1 MRKTILLLLS
11 FISLVFNL
19 YADQGF
25 INNPLKDNTVSFK
38 TQYTEWKNKINFE
51 SLTNPL
57 DISGRV
63 DPYAN
68 IQIVIIEST
77 EENNFQGIPFD
88 IMGDDVTN
96 SAKAG
101 RRIGEFTIFSNSPKV
116 TLTVD
121 VGPLVSGNFSVD
133 YELIFNYRY
142 SYYDENNKVI
152 NVTKEDSF
160 FSSNED
166 AGQLVFESTN
176 PTSKI
181 NFKSGSIR
189 AKVPLNNAIN
199 AAPGPYTSTV
209 QITMG
214 AE

>member
-19 YADQGF
+19 YANQGF
-25 INNPLKDNTVSFK
+25 INNPFKNNTVSFEN
-38 TQYTEWKNKINFE
+38 QYKEWKSKFNFE

-101 RRIGEFTIFSNSPKV
+101 RRIGDFTIFSNSPKV

-121 VGPLVSGNFSVD
+121 VGPLESGNFLVD

-142 SYYDENNKVI
+142 SYYDENNNEI
-152 NVTKEDSF
+152 DVTKEDSF
-160 FSSNED
+160 FSNEV
-166 AGQLVFESTN
+166 AGQLVLESTN

>member
-19 YADQGF
+19 YANQGF

-38 TQYTEWKNKINFE
+38 NQYKEWKSKFNFE

-101 RRIGEFTIFSNSPKV
+101 RRIGDFTIFSNSPKV

-121 VGPLVSGNFSVD
+121 VGPLESGNFVVD

-142 SYYDENNKVI
+142 SYYDENNNEI
-152 NVTKEDSF
+152 DVTKEDSF
-160 FSSNED
+160 FSNEV
-166 AGQLVFESTN
+166 AGQLVLESTN

-189 AKVPLNNAIN
+189 AKVLLNNAIN

>member
-19 YADQGF
+19 YANQGF
-25 INNPLKDNTVSFK
+25 INNPLKDNKVSFEN
-38 TQYTEWKNKINFE
+38 QYKEWKSKFNFE

-101 RRIGEFTIFSNSPKV
+101 RRIGDFTIFSNFIIPVCS
-116 TLTVD
+116 
-121 VGPLVSGNFSVD
+121 LVIKENSVSSSIIIGRA
-133 YELIFNYRY
+133 IF
-142 SYYDENNKVI
+142 
-152 NVTKEDSF
+152 
-160 FSSNED
+160 
-166 AGQLVFESTN
+166 A
-176 PTSKI
+176 
-181 NFKSGSIR
+181 FK
-189 AKVPLNNAIN
+189 
-199 AAPGPYTSTV
+199 
-209 QITMG
+209 
-214 AE
+214 